1 MDTSVE
7 SPKTKCSSSKS
18 GPLRGTGYSSNTST
32 LKCPDSGST
41 KKPSRSQE
49 SILDHQVKS
58 PQACNSQKCSHS
70 SSPAAVSAQCK
81 QRDLHGV
88 DSGTADTTL
97 PINSSTM
104 DTFCSLMGSL
114 SEVIEPLAPSITST
128 PTGKAGPM
136 EGQTISSDS
145 SHSSAS
151 LFASSISTY
160 PAFHPWGLGA

>member
-1 MDTSVE
+1 MLQQQEWASAGHRMQLQYL
-7 SPKTKCSSSKS
+7 KS
-18 GPLRGTGYSSNTST
+18 EVSRFRVHQETLSFPGINPGPPGEVSTG
-32 LKCPDSGST
+32 LQLP
-41 KKPSRSQE
+41 E
-49 SILDHQVKS
+49 
-58 PQACNSQKCSHS
+58 CSHS

-88 DSGTADTTL
+88 DSGTVDTTL

-104 DTFCSLMGSL
+104 DT
-114 SEVIEPLAPSITST
+114 
-128 PTGKAGPM
+128 PTGKAGPR